1 VTTIQSANLNAAQQY
16 PSKLFRSADGRMRA
30 DYGDTSVLTKAGDP
44 RTFILDHIKKE
55 VRMIQPPQ
63 LPQMPLPP
71 VNPPQPPGF
80 APPAGPP
87 HVEDLGKRLIDGIE
101 AEGKR
106 YMVPLP
112 NPPQAPN
119 APQTPQPP
127 MITEVWTAVKSKIP
141 VLTKVTGPF
150 GEQLCKCRIVEDLE
164 PNPQLFD
171 IPADYK
177 QAPEVPRAPA
187 PPKPAIP
194 KP

>member
-1 VTTIQSANLNAAQQY
+1 MQSANLNTAQQF
-16 PSKLFRSADGRMRA
+16 PSKLFRSVDGRMRA

-63 LPQMPLPP
+63 MPQAPLPP
-71 VNPPQPPGF
+71 VAMPSMPGF
-80 APPAGPP
+80 TPPAGPP
-87 HVEDLGKRLIDGIE
+87 NMEDLGKRVIDGIE

-106 YMVPLP
+106 YLVPLP
-112 NPPQAPN
+112 TPPQLPN

-127 MITEVWTAVKSKIP
+127 LITEVWTATRSKIP
-141 VLTKVTGPF
+141 VLTKITGPF

-164 PNPQLFD
+164 PDPQMFQ

-177 QAPEVPRAPA
+177 QVPELPQA
-187 PPKPAIP
+187 PKPP
-194 KP
+194 QVKLPGQ